1 MFKPE
6 HSIDLVRYIYTH
18 EVSPIV
24 DSLLGVAIVG
34 ITEEDLRQPKIT
46 SVSWDPTVLLMI
58 QTKTERELD
67 DVGVGIIAFCKTA
80 SRLDMHCEDIWD
92 ALKLA

>member
-24 DSLLGVAIVG
+24 GSLLGVAIVG

-58 QTKTERELD
+58 QKKTERELD
-67 DVGVGIIAFCKTA
+67 DVGRRDYCVLQDCVQAGY
-80 SRLDMHCEDIWD
+80 
-92 ALKLA
+92 ALR